1 MVIAAEEGEEVLR
14 EIALV
19 GLGERAHDAEIERD
33 VLAEVG
39 RVGSH
44 EDVAGMHV
52 GVEKTVAEHLCEKN
66 LHSRTAQARNVDA
79 FGLEPLDLP
88 DRDAAHALHHHDL
101 SVAPVPIHFGN
112 EKEWRMQEVAPEL
125 RAVGRFA
132 AEIELIV
139 DCLVEL
145 RDDLAR
151 FEALAVR
158 PELLDQPGAH
168 LHEREIPL
176 DGRRD
181 VRAQYLDCRRRAVG
195 KLGEMHLRHRRARDR
210 LALE

>member
-1 MVIAAEEGEEVLR
+1 
-14 EIALV
+14 
-19 GLGERAHDAEIERD
+19 
-33 VLAEVG
+33 
-39 RVGSH
+39 
-44 EDVAGMHV
+44 
-52 GVEKTVAEHLCEKN
+52 
-66 LHSRTAQARNVDA
+66 
-79 FGLEPLDLP
+79 
-88 DRDAAHALHHHDL
+88 
-101 SVAPVPIHFGN
+101 
-112 EKEWRMQEVAPEL
+112 MQEVAPEL

-176 DGRRD
+176 DRRGD
-181 VRAQYLDCRRRAVG
+181 IRSQYLDRCRRAIRQ
-195 KLGEMHLRHRRARDR
+195 LCEMHLRHRGARDR
-210 LALE
+210 FALE